1 MGDARGQKYTRTRW
15 AAGAMGACAGMLGA
29 AALLSACSSGPGP
42 DGTASSY
49 LSDWS
54 RQDWAGMQQ
63 LVTDPPANF
72 TAVNQAAFTG
82 LTVQQA
88 SFTAG
93 TVTTKKD

>member
-15 AAGAMGACAGMLGA
+15 AAGACAGMLGA

-54 RQDWAGMQQ
+54 RQDWAGVQR
-63 LVTDPPANF
+63 LGTGPPANF

-93 TVTTKKD
+93 TVTTKKDTA